1 MFDCS
6 PYLPFSTGA
15 PDLLCRISLCFLALG
30 TCVSRSLYCL
40 CCYLSLA
47 APENANMGI
56 LGASRGSVINVAAQV
71 KPLLEAIGQGILDCG
86 DDARAGSAMKLV
98 GNFFISSW
106 IELAAEGMTLGEKNG
121 VARETVLDF
130 ITKLFPGFITTGT
143 PLYRCPGSPTS
154 ASLR

>member
-1 MFDCS
+1 
-6 PYLPFSTGA
+6 
-15 PDLLCRISLCFLALG
+15 
-30 TCVSRSLYCL
+30 
-40 CCYLSLA
+40 
-47 APENANMGI
+47 MGI